1 MAKATI
7 EYDLDDPEDVRMF
20 HLATK
25 AIHYQLFVWDFSNEV
40 LRPLWKHGIPDTI
53 KTSDEMLE
61 HLQAEF
67 GRLFYEYGLEPP
79 D

>member
-25 AIHYQLFVWDFSNEV
+25 AINYQLFVWDFSNEV
-40 LRPLWKHGIPDTI
+40 VRPLWKNGIPEEI
-53 KTSDEMLE
+53 NSAEEMLE

-67 GRLFYEYGLEPP
+67 GRLYDEYGLESP